1 MTKEELVKIITEV
14 IESQRAFSKA
24 KILATAVDEADK
36 ADVLA
41 AATQVSDDVTFV
53 PMSGLDGVTENYD
66 MLFFDYVALDQA
78 AEFALGLTI
87 TPLGRKVFAF
97 LSRGK
102 PTYILKKDPKSPETK
117 PRYRT
122 LLKRHWGALAEL
134 GMGVCHGDWL
144 AQLKE
149 KCSCGCDCGCSGGA
163 SSNTVKYTKNVLSRA
178 DVAEYAS
185 AGKIVICKDVVVTCL
200 AAETAKKMG
209 IDIVRE

>member
-1 MTKEELVKIITEV
+1 MEELIKIIIEV
-14 IESQRAFSKA
+14 IEKQQSFSKGKA
-24 KILATAVDEADK
+24 RILATAVDEADR

-41 AATQVSDDVTFV
+41 AATQVSGDVTFV
-53 PMSGLDGVTENYD
+53 PLNGLDGVKEPYD

-87 TPLGRKVFAF
+87 TPLGRKVFEF

-117 PRYRT
+117 PLYRT
-122 LLKRHWGALAEL
+122 LLKRHWAALAEL

-144 AQLKE
+144 SALQAR
-149 KCSCGCDCGCSGGA
+149 CGGGDTGA
-163 SSNTVKYTKNVLSRA
+163 AKVSRAKYTKNVLSRA
-178 DVAEYAS
+178 DLADYEG
-185 AGKIVICKDVVVTCL
+185 AGKIVVSKDVVVTCL